1 MEDVDYMET
10 EDKIKIGI
18 IATIII
24 IVVATIIAG
33 SIISPK
39 PSHSVK
45 EDKKTEEEIKQ
56 PAEEVKTVQGTRT
69 FEILATYE
77 SSDEASLYVT
87 IRQPQKDEVAT
98 IKVTKEMIK
107 EARRGD
113 NFEIKFDY
121 NPDVVDKTSLN
132 SLLNNSTIVSI
143 TKTDK
148 KGAEQVND
156 F

>member
-1 MEDVDYMET
+1 MET
-10 EDKIKIGI
+10 EDKVKIGI

-33 SIISPK
+33 SILSPK

-45 EDKKTEEEIKQ
+45 EEKKTDTQAKEDT
-56 PAEEVKTVQGTRT
+56 KTVQGTKT
-69 FEILATYE
+69 FEILATYD
-77 SSDEASLYVT
+77 SSDEASIFVT
-87 IRQPQKDEVAT
+87 IRQFQKDDIAT

-107 EARRGD
+107 EVRRGD
-113 NFEIKFDY
+113 NFEFKFEY
-121 NPDVVDKTSLN
+121 NPDVVAKESLTR
-132 SLLNNSTIVSI
+132 LLNNSKIVSI

>member
-1 MEDVDYMET
+1 MET
-10 EDKIKIGI
+10 EDKVKIGI

-33 SIISPK
+33 SILSPK

-45 EDKKTEEEIKQ
+45 EEKKTDTQAKED
-56 PAEEVKTVQGTRT
+56 KTVQGTKT
-69 FEILATYE
+69 FEILATYD
-77 SSDEASLYVT
+77 SSDEASIFVT
-87 IRQPQKDEVAT
+87 IRQFQKDDIAT

-107 EARRGD
+107 EVRRGD
-113 NFEIKFDY
+113 NFEFKFEY
-121 NPDVVDKTSLN
+121 NPDDVDKESLT
-132 SLLNNSTIVSI
+132 SLLNNSKIVSI